1 MIDEVPSVVPPVV
14 AATQA
19 TTPSPELPPGESTP
33 PPTDAQAQTAD
44 RVFTA
49 PTQPHPLVTLL
60 GVCTSALILRD
71 VAVDTFDTTE
81 EDEEDNNAE
90 PEAKD

>member
-14 AATQA
+14 AVTQA
-19 TTPSPELPPGESTP
+19 TTPSPELPPGESTL
-33 PPTDAQAQTAD
+33 PPTDVQARTAD

-71 VAVDTFDTTE
+71 VAVDTFDTSE
-81 EDEEDNNAE
+81 EEDNEAE
-90 PEAKD
+90 PEA

>member
-33 PPTDAQAQTAD
+33 PPTDAQARTAD

-49 PTQPHPLVTLL
+49 PMQHHPLVTLL

-71 VAVDTFDTTE
+71 VAVDTFDTSE
-81 EDEEDNNAE
+81 EDEEDDPTE
-90 PEAKD
+90 PKA